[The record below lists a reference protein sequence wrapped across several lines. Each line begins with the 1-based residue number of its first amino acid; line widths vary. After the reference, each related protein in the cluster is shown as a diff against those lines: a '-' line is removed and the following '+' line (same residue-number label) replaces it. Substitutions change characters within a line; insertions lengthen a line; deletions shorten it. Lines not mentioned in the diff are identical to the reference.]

1 MSGCPDGA
9 GKWDAGGVWVVDGD
23 GFGFGFGCDD
33 EDEVGVDGTA
43 EVEDA
48 GAGKDDDTV
57 WRATEVHPAKRQLST
72 TSADNGRRRT
82 PNTVPWRSQLRLPRR
97 EGSS

>member
-1 MSGCPDGA
+1 MSGCPDGT
-9 GKWDAGGVWVVDGD
+9 GRVDDGDLWVVDGE
-23 GFGFGFGCDD
+23 GFGFGFDD
-33 EDEVGVDGTA
+33 EDGAGVDDTA
-43 EVEDA
+43 EVEDS
-48 GAGKDDDTV
+48 GAGEDDETV
-57 WRATEVHPAKRQLST
+57 WPTTEVHPARRQLST

>member
-1 MSGCPDGA
+1 MSGCPDGT
-9 GKWDAGGVWVVDGD
+9 GKEDDGGLWVVDGE
-23 GFGFGFGCDD
+23 GFGFGCDD
-33 EDEVGVDGTA
+33 EDDVGVDCTA

-48 GAGKDDDTV
+48 GAGKDDATV

-72 TSADNGRRRT
+72 ISADNGRRRT

>member
-1 MSGCPDGA
+1 MSGCPDGT
-9 GKWDAGGVWVVDGD
+9 GKADDGGLWLVDGE
-23 GFGFGFGCDD
+23 GFGFECDD
-33 EDEVGVDGTA
+33 EDGAGVDDSA
-43 EVEDA
+43 EVDDS
-48 GAGKDDDTV
+48 GAGDDDETV
-57 WRATEVHPAKRQLST
+57 RPTTDVHPAKRQLST